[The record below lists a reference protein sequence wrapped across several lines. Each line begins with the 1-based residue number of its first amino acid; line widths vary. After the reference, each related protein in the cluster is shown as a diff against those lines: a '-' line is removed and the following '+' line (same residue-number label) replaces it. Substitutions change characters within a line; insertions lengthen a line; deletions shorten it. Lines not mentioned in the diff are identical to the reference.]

1 MKIFFSY
8 GHDDNASFV
17 ERIKQELEKRHP
29 DYSIWFDKS
38 NIHAGDDWRR
48 SIYSGISESDAV
60 LAWLSRHS
68 VREPGVCLDE
78 LRIAAGERSCEIAS
92 ILLESPEE
100 VRLPLSISHIQY
112 LDLSDWKEKHAAGD
126 AVFQPW
132 FEEKLQAI
140 DAMVSKGKAFSGEVE
155 QLRAKLMPR
164 QFTGSYLDRMQG
176 LLKDGFVGREWLFND
191 IQDWLEHDR
200 RRKVFCITGEPG
212 IGKSALVA
220 QFAAQNKVQVVGIH
234 FCAAGSSL
242 DEPRSVIL
250 SLAFQM
256 GTRLPAYRR
265 YLLTHDFDFARLS
278 EEDLFSKLITEA
290 CSFGIDGGRQPCLL
304 IVDGLDEA
312 SGELARFIAQ
322 HYRELPDWLYFL
334 VTSRPNDRH
343 VKAHLDA
350 MNPRVLSA
358 TDERNEADARLYVR
372 KWLDEA
378 GVEDARH
385 DQIEKH
391 VLRASAGNFRY
402 LSFLRGMVQNGV
414 IDLDEFVEGEVFPR
428 GLSSLYQSC
437 MDRIFPDG
445 RGFSEQ
451 ARPVLSML
459 ACCGATPLAFG
470 VLLPVLKKN
479 YGLTESAV
487 RDTLGRLGSLVRI
500 NANRIPRKQTV
511 QIFHKSVSDWLLSD
525 SNTLYCLDRE
535 EASTFLIRYLWDKM
549 TKSCDSEELLEEFR
563 DSHAA
568 LLGQLLLDKLAP
580 GEGLTPDRL
589 DAFDGTLLKELGI
602 TKRKWEKN
610 GYIIDE
616 YTQYYDPKNK
626 GICEPWILLDYL
638 CCAYFYGK
646 INDYTVGASIYLL
659 SLFPVKKFP
668 EWATSFYEKQ
678 YKLVIEKH
686 GKESKEQF
694 FALDL
699 LLTVYTN
706 HPDSEYKD
714 KVKAL
719 IQNAMPDVEKAL
731 GKNDRVLAFFYERL
745 AHISLHDE
753 DEKRVEKYHIKAIK
767 IHKKIFEKWKKSL
780 PADEAELCQILL
792 DTPDKR
798 KSLTVKQKKTLE
810 TLRKNSYSAY
820 LLGDSLQEY
829 AEFLNDSERYDEAL
843 QALNDAESIFYL
855 NDENAQYFCNE
866 TKASALT
873 GLRNF
878 DAAILLRQKS
888 FEKEL
893 QLYGPEH
900 KNTLSCL
907 SNLSTAYA
915 DKAEACD
922 DKEAL
927 EKAIE
932 IQKQVVA
939 SEASLQSDGVPTA
952 LARYELA
959 DLLRKAGR
967 IEEALHQ
974 SQIAYE
980 SGLKNRAIYTFT
992 IYRIWKTMIDCKL
1005 DLYPSEV
1012 DFVEEMKIVLHTVE
1026 DYWGKYDKHTY
1037 EIYHELLLGMDTSKY
1052 PLLDVYRDYADIT
1065 QRMYGE
1071 KSNEFLDVCLDF
1083 GWQLYLAGDHVQ
1095 AEDYEQA
1102 LEMFKKCRSI
1112 ADMQGD
1118 KADEELSVLIGLCL
1132 VWVLFQ
1138 LEKHSEC
1145 VAQYRELKELIEEY
1159 DVPPLLLRLAT
1170 ADAGRAYAALGK
1182 KKDALKCL
1190 EQARDM
1196 AEEAEEEEETAL
1208 LETECQ
1214 NLRGTGKRA

>member
-1 MKIFFSY
+1 MNIVFSY
-8 GHDDNASFV
+8 GHDENASFV
-17 ERIKQELEKRHP
+17 ECIKQELEKRHP

-100 VRLPLSISHIQY
+100 VRPPLSISHIQY

-378 GVEDARH
+378 EVEDARR

-500 NANRIPRKQTV
+500 NANRIPQKQTV

-525 SNTLYCLDRE
+525 SNTLYCLD
-535 EASTFLIRYLWDKM
+535 
-549 TKSCDSEELLEEFR
+549 
-563 DSHAA
+563 
-568 LLGQLLLDKLAP
+568 Q
-580 GEGLTPDRL
+580 
-589 DAFDGTLLKELGI
+589 
-602 TKRKWEKN
+602 
-610 GYIIDE
+610 
-616 YTQYYDPKNK
+616 
-626 GICEPWILLDYL
+626 
-638 CCAYFYGK
+638 
-646 INDYTVGASIYLL
+646 
-659 SLFPVKKFP
+659 
-668 EWATSFYEKQ
+668 
-678 YKLVIEKH
+678 
-686 GKESKEQF
+686 
-694 FALDL
+694 
-699 LLTVYTN
+699 
-706 HPDSEYKD
+706 
-714 KVKAL
+714 
-719 IQNAMPDVEKAL
+719 
-731 GKNDRVLAFFYERL
+731 
-745 AHISLHDE
+745 
-753 DEKRVEKYHIKAIK
+753 
-767 IHKKIFEKWKKSL
+767 
-780 PADEAELCQILL
+780 
-792 DTPDKR
+792 
-798 KSLTVKQKKTLE
+798 
-810 TLRKNSYSAY
+810 
-820 LLGDSLQEY
+820 
-829 AEFLNDSERYDEAL
+829 
-843 QALNDAESIFYL
+843 
-855 NDENAQYFCNE
+855 
-866 TKASALT
+866 
-873 GLRNF
+873 
-878 DAAILLRQKS
+878 
-888 FEKEL
+888 
-893 QLYGPEH
+893 
-900 KNTLSCL
+900 
-907 SNLSTAYA
+907 
-915 DKAEACD
+915 
-922 DKEAL
+922 
-927 EKAIE
+927 
-932 IQKQVVA
+932 VA
-939 SEASLQSDGVPTA
+939 S
-952 LARYELA
+952 
-959 DLLRKAGR
+959 
-967 IEEALHQ
+967 
-974 SQIAYE
+974 
-980 SGLKNRAIYTFT
+980 
-992 IYRIWKTMIDCKL
+992 
-1005 DLYPSEV
+1005 
-1012 DFVEEMKIVLHTVE
+1012 
-1026 DYWGKYDKHTY
+1026 
-1037 EIYHELLLGMDTSKY
+1037 
-1052 PLLDVYRDYADIT
+1052 
-1065 QRMYGE
+1065 
-1071 KSNEFLDVCLDF
+1071 
-1083 GWQLYLAGDHVQ
+1083 
-1095 AEDYEQA
+1095 
-1102 LEMFKKCRSI
+1102 
-1112 ADMQGD
+1112 
-1118 KADEELSVLIGLCL
+1118 
-1132 VWVLFQ
+1132 
-1138 LEKHSEC
+1138 
-1145 VAQYRELKELIEEY
+1145 
-1159 DVPPLLLRLAT
+1159 
-1170 ADAGRAYAALGK
+1170 
-1182 KKDALKCL
+1182 
-1190 EQARDM
+1190 
-1196 AEEAEEEEETAL
+1196 
-1208 LETECQ
+1208 
-1214 NLRGTGKRA
+1214 

>member
-8 GHDDNASFV
+8 GHDDNAPFV

-60 LAWLSRHS
+60 LACLSRHS

-100 VRLPLSISHIQY
+100 VRPPLSISHIQY
-112 LDLSDWKEKHAAGD
+112 LDLSDWKEKRAAGD

-256 GTRLPAYRR
+256 GTRLSAYRR

-343 VKAHLDA
+343 VKAHLEA

-372 KWLDEA
+372 NWLDEA
-378 GVEDARH
+378 GVEDARR

-437 MDRIFPDG
+437 MDRIFPNG

-500 NANRIPRKQTV
+500 NANRIPQKQTV

-525 SNTLYCLDRE
+525 SNTQYCLDRE

-549 TKSCDSEELLEEFR
+549 TKICDSEELLEEFR

-580 GEGLTPDRL
+580 GEGLTPERL
-589 DAFDGTLLKELGI
+589 DAFDGTLLKELGM
-602 TKRKWEKN
+602 TKKKWEKN
-610 GYIIDE
+610 ADIIDE

-659 SLFPVKKFP
+659 SLFPVEKFP
-668 EWATSFYEKQ
+668 EWATFFAEDQ
-678 YKLVIEKH
+678 YKLTIEKH
-686 GKESKEQF
+686 GEESKERF
-694 FALDL
+694 SALDNL
-699 LLTVYTN
+699 LDVYTD
-706 HPDSEYKD
+706 HPDPEYED
-714 KVKAL
+714 KAKAL
-719 IQNAMPDVEKAL
+719 IQSAIPDAQKKL
-731 GKNDRVLAFFYERL
+731 GKNSKELADLYTQL
-745 AHISLHDE
+745 AKISLYDE
-753 DEKRVEKYHIKAIK
+753 DEKRVEKYHTTAIS
-767 IHKKIFEKWKKSL
+767 IYKKRFTLWKKKLS
-780 PADEAELCQILL
+780 ADQASLCQMLC

-798 KSLTVKQKKTLE
+798 EQLDVKQKRDLE
-810 TLRKNSYSAY
+810 ELRKNAGVVVG
-820 LLGDSLQEY
+820 LNISLMNY
-829 AEFLNDSERYDEAL
+829 AQFLNEKGSHAEAL
-843 QALNDAESIFYL
+843 QTMNEVEGTYYLFDEEPPGDYASIKSDILQSLKRF
-855 NDENAQYFCNE
+855 DE
-866 TKASALT
+866 
-873 GLRNF
+873 
-878 DAAILLRQKS
+878 AILLLQKS
-888 FEKEL
+888 FEKDL
-893 QLYGPEH
+893 RDYGAD
-900 KNTLSCL
+900 NDSTLVAL
-907 SNLSTAYA
+907 SNLALGYA
-915 DKAEACD
+915 NKAEACD

-932 IQKQVVA
+932 IQEQVVTGYA
-939 SEASLQSDGVPTA
+939 SQQSDGFDTVQERHA
-952 LARYELA
+952 LAEWLY
-959 DLLRKAGR
+959 KAGR

-974 SQIAYE
+974 SQMAYE
-980 SGLKNRAIYTFT
+980 SALKNRGINTLT
-992 IYRIWKTMIDCKL
+992 IHDAWYTMIECKI
-1005 DLYPSEV
+1005 DLAPSEV
-1012 DFVEEMKIVLHTVE
+1012 DFVEEMKIFLHAEE
-1026 DYWGKYDKHTY
+1026 DYWGKYDKHTFETY
-1037 EIYHELLLGMDTSKY
+1037 KMLLTNYIFVVDTSKD
-1052 PLLDVYRDYADIT
+1052 PLLDVCRDYADIA
-1065 QRMYGE
+1065 QKMYGE
-1071 KSNEFLDVCLDF
+1071 NSGEFLDACLHL
-1083 GWQLYLAGDHVQ
+1083 GWQLHVQ
-1095 AEDYEQA
+1095 AGEHEQA
-1102 LEMFKKCRSI
+1102 LEMFRKCRSI
-1112 ADMQGD
+1112 ADAQGD
-1118 KADEELSVLIGLCL
+1118 EADEYLSDAICLCL
-1132 VWVLFQ
+1132 VCVLFQ
-1138 LEKHSEC
+1138 LKKYSEC
-1145 VAQYRELKELIEEY
+1145 VAQYREGKKLIEAHGF
-1159 DVPPLLLRLAT
+1159 PPLLLRLAT

-1182 KKDALKCL
+1182 KRDALKYL
-1190 EQARDM
+1190 ERAQGLAK
-1196 AEEAEEEEETAL
+1196 EAEEEEEAAQ
-1208 LETECQ
+1208 LEAECQ
-1214 NLRGTGKRA
+1214 KLRNKGKRA